1 MDQQL
6 LFAAIDRAIRNVA
19 DAEFRRL
26 AAEMGPEAWHQN
38 VHNALES
45 LGKLQQGTPPDYN
58 DDWVALFYLT
68 WYQAS
73 QINLAHSLIEEMNRS
88 RKCNNF
94 IANDTPS
101 LHVVDF
107 GCGALAMQFAIAWAA
122 AEALENGANIESI
135 RVGSCDVAIPMIR
148 LGQQLWREFKQ
159 EISRYESLRTLS
171 DVCEEVIRP
180 RYGKPESGILFNAHR
195 VDEERW
201 LSAIHTVYE
210 NNVEELRESL
220 YQLAQDITPANG
232 ILSCHND
239 SNSKQLLRKA
249 APFLYGFSCYGK
261 SIRSQIDDWLP
272 EVTQWRLSLLE
283 RLEAYRLNPHP
294 FLKYDAMWRFRRSFA
309 RFYFA
314 HLDDDVDDLPF

>member
-1 MDQQL
+1 M
-6 LFAAIDRAIRNVA
+6 R
-19 DAEFRRL
+19 
-26 AAEMGPEAWHQN
+26 PEVWHQN
-38 VHNALES
+38 VHNALDS
-45 LGKLQQGTPPDYN
+45 FGMLRKGTPPDYN

-73 QINLAHSLIEEMNRS
+73 QINLAHSLIEGMNQS
-88 RKCNNF
+88 RGCNNF
-94 IANDTPS
+94 IANGTPS

-122 AEALENGANIESI
+122 AEALENGANIKSI
-135 RVGSCDVAIPMIR
+135 RIGSCDVAIPMVR
-148 LGQQLWREFKQ
+148 LGQQLWREFKL

-180 RYGKPESGILFNAHR
+180 RYGKPESGILFNTPR
-195 VDEERW
+195 VNEERW

-239 SNSKQLLRKA
+239 SNSKQLLHKA
-249 APFLYGFSCYGK
+249 TPFPDEFPYYSK
-261 SIRSQIDDWLP
+261 STESQIDDWLP

-283 RLEAYRLNPHP
+283 RLEAYGLNPHP
-294 FLKYDAMWRFRRSFA
+294 FLKQPVTWKFQSSFA
-309 RFYFA
+309 KFYFA
-314 HLDDDVDDLPF
+314 QFDDDVDDLPF